1 MSAQAEMLT
10 NRHDIL
16 KEKGTIA
23 DSLLVD
29 HLFENFMLYATA
41 NWNYGAAGAP
51 GDLLGTSGSKTV
63 ACDNL
68 AGAFTSLIKIADD
81 KLKPNPGGRPYK
93 NWFISRPELKCFDRK
108 VTGNMGNP
116 GAIGATNFNLG
127 CHFSAHYFVKFG
139 DKYYNPCLSTTY
151 GREDGAVF
159 MQTNLVMGS
168 DNLRYAGTGK
178 SIILLKQKQMAVPG
192 FTSVFE
198 IFSIFKDDIKKS
210 LTPKDYDAAK
220 RNPAL
225 RAAGLK

>member
-10 NRHDIL
+10 NKHDIL

-23 DSLLVD
+23 DSVLVD

-41 NWNYGAAGAP
+41 NWNYGAAGTA

-68 AGAFTSLIKIADD
+68 AAAFTSLIKIADD
-81 KLKPNPGGRPYK
+81 KLKPNPGGKPSK
-93 NWFISRPELKCFDRK
+93 NWFIARPELKCFDSK

-116 GAIGATNFNLG
+116 GAMTASSFNLG
-127 CHFSAHYFVKFG
+127 CHFSAHYFVRFG
-139 DKYYNPCLSTTY
+139 DKFYDPCLATTY
-151 GREDGAVF
+151 GREDGAVS
-159 MQTNLVMGS
+159 MQTSLVMGS
-168 DNLRYAGTGK
+168 DNLRFAGNGR

-198 IFSIFKDDIKKS
+198 ILSIFKDDLKKS
-210 LTPKDYDAAK
+210 LSPKDYDAAK
-220 RNPAL
+220 KNQVL